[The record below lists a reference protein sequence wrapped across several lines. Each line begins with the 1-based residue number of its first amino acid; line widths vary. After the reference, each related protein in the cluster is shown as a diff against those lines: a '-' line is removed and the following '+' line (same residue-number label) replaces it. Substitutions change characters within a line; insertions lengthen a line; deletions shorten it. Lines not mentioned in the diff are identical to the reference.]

1 MLRAGGGIHRRL
13 HQAGEG
19 ADRGAEGERDAGG
32 VRRQGAQGGS
42 SVRSR
47 PAERHKSY
55 DPRSLSEAACLVG
68 LCEASARASRSTKG
82 ALFVKGE
89 SRALFLS
96 FE

>member
-1 MLRAGGGIHRRL
+1 
-13 HQAGEG
+13 
-19 ADRGAEGERDAGG
+19 
-32 VRRQGAQGGS
+32 
-42 SVRSR
+42 
-47 PAERHKSY
+47 
-55 DPRSLSEAACLVG
+55 LVG